1 MRTNDRIAYTKESD
15 WTRSLATGQ
24 VTASYNAQDQLVRY
38 GTTTYRYTLN
48 GDLETKTT
56 LEGITTY
63 RYNALGNLD
72 QVILPNNSVIGYT
85 YDAQGR
91 LIGKR
96 VNGTVTARYLYDGQ
110 LKIAAVV
117 DGEGNV
123 ERRYLYALH
132 ANVPEAILEADG
144 TTYRIIHDHLGG
156 PRMVVN
162 AATGEIVKE
171 VAYDEFGNITAE
183 TGTYDLP
190 FGFAGGIRDTDTGL
204 TKFGAR
210 WYDPEVGR
218 WISKEP
224 LGFAGSMNFYTY
236 AGNDP
241 VNRVDVSG
249 LKWEIIKNPYWTEA
263 QNTAFVKMV
272 NAAILKLRA
281 YSPTAA
287 IILDTIESDTKF
299 NIRIT
304 DPSTDKRERGS
315 RYSHFNDEGYSGT
328 LYYDPSY
335 TGPCTE
341 TPEWEINQPEEIGF
355 IHEMIHAF
363 HDRGGVYTRKEGYTP
378 LGTNIDEEMFT
389 VGLEEYAGESFTENQ
404 VRREYMRYY
413 PLVIERREYFC
424 R

>member
-1 MRTNDRIAYTKESD
+1 MTY
-15 WTRSLATGQ
+15 
-24 VTASYNAQDQLVRY
+24 TASYNAQDQLTRY
-38 GTTTYRYTLN
+38 GTTNYRYTLN

-91 LIGKR
+91 MIGKR
-96 VNGTVTARYLYDGQ
+96 VNGTVRARYLYDGQ
-110 LKIAAVV
+110 LKPVAVV

-144 TTYRIIHDHLGG
+144 TTYRIIHDHLGS

-162 AATGEIVKE
+162 ATTGEIVKE
-171 VAYDEFGNITAE
+171 VAYDEFGNITTE
-183 TGTYDLP
+183 TGAYALP

-224 LGFAGSMNFYTY
+224 LGFAGSMNFYVY

-241 VNRVDVSG
+241 VNYIDVNGQFRSMSPQDIDSKYNKVKKEYWALMAYLQSALENRFGWQGGKRFLVYKELFSVSPDEVKKIFIREAGPLITIG
-249 LKWEIIKNPYWTEA
+249 LFNHAVGKYSKGSIYIPEDLLSRWFMGDEYREEVVRTVEHELAHYFDEVYNQSAMQRQFLRSTCTSFSMGDGVAFCDYRYQKGTEMYKFYYEIQEA
-263 QNTAFVKMV
+263 GAV
-272 NAAILKLRA
+272 
-281 YSPTAA
+281 Y
-287 IILDTIESDTKF
+287 ES
-299 NIRIT
+299 
-304 DPSTDKRERGS
+304 
-315 RYSHFNDEGYSGT
+315 
-328 LYYDPSY
+328 L
-335 TGPCTE
+335 
-341 TPEWEINQPEEIGF
+341 
-355 IHEMIHAF
+355 
-363 HDRGGVYTRKEGYTP
+363 VY
-378 LGTNIDEEMFT
+378 
-389 VGLEEYAGESFTENQ
+389 
-404 VRREYMRYY
+404 
-413 PLVIERREYFC
+413 
-424 R
+424 